1 MAARKHRMDSPSALR
16 TRLQFARDRLRF
28 FYVQRVRGFDP
39 PTQPHLDEETAEWL
53 ERQLRKT
60 KLYLEFGS
68 GGSTVLANS
77 LSVPSI
83 SVESDRFYARVVR
96 RRLAQPEIARIQV
109 PRMGITAEWGM
120 PLFFRRSKGPR
131 YVAAGF
137 EKLGDDFPDLVFI
150 DGRYRVACAL
160 ESARRAHLSGVTALL
175 MFDDYEGRPFYR
187 AVEDHFGEPE
197 RIGRAALFSIG
208 ENAIS
213 EEAVRRFAED
223 PR

>member
-1 MAARKHRMDSPSALR
+1 MLGKQRMDSPSTLR
-16 TRLQFARDRLRF
+16 VRLRLVRDRLSF
-28 FYVQRVRGFDP
+28 FYVQRVRGFDQ
-39 PTQPHLDEETAEWL
+39 PTRPHLDEETAEWL
-53 ERQLRKT
+53 ERQLRQT
-60 KLYLEFGS
+60 RLYLEFGS
-68 GGSTVLANS
+68 GGSTLLANK

-83 SVESDRFYARVVR
+83 SVESDRFYARAVR
-96 RRLAQPEIARIQV
+96 RGLAHPGIARIRV

-137 EKLGDDFPDLVFI
+137 EALGDRFPDLVFV

-160 ESARRAHLSGVTALL
+160 ESARQANLAGASALL

-187 AVEDHFGEPE
+187 AAEDYLGDPE

-208 ENAIS
+208 KTAIS
-213 EEAVRRFAED
+213 EEAVRQFAED

>member
-1 MAARKHRMDSPSALR
+1 M
-16 TRLQFARDRLRF
+16 RF

-39 PTQPHLDEETAEWL
+39 PTQPHLDDETAEWL

-83 SVESDRFYARVVR
+83 SVESDRFYARAVR
-96 RRLAQPEIARIQV
+96 RGLAHPEIARIQV
-109 PRMGITAEWGM
+109 PRMGVTGEWGM

-131 YVAAGF
+131 YIAAGF
-137 EKLGDDFPDLVFI
+137 EAVGDPFPDFVLI

-160 ESARRAHLSGVTALL
+160 ESARRAQLSSAAALL
-175 MFDDYEGRPFYR
+175 LFDDYEGRPFYH
-187 AVEDHFGEPE
+187 AIEKYLGQPE

-208 ENAIS
+208 NTAVPENV
-213 EEAVRRFAED
+213 VRRFADD